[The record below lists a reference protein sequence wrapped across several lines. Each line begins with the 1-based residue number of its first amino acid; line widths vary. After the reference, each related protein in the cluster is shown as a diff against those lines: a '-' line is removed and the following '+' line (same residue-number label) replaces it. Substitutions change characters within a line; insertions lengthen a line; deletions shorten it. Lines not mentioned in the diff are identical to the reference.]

1 MLNILFVRKKNNSVH
16 RLVVTPQL
24 KWSISI
30 GLCFALVLA
39 VLLGY
44 QLAQKP
50 IDRYEQSLVDLHTSQ
65 FKIEQN
71 LILARSEIE
80 AQLDTL
86 MGEVA
91 MQRARLVRLDA
102 LGDRVTDIANLD
114 RGEFDF
120 SSSPALGGP
129 ELPSFVNKR
138 ESDQLMLDQAAA
150 GDSIRGQLQQLDVLI
165 SDRSRQLQILE
176 AMLESRHIGQ
186 GAVVTRR
193 PILKG
198 WMSSPFGRRTDPF
211 TGKPAWHAGID
222 FAGKQGSDIIAVAPG
237 VVTWSGKRGGYGKM
251 IEIDHGDGY
260 VTRYAHAEQLL
271 ANKGDVISK
280 GDAVAKMGSSGRS
293 TGPHVHFE
301 VYKQGRV
308 VDPKTYLNRRH

>member
-1 MLNILFVRKKNNSVH
+1 M
-16 RLVVTPQL
+16 
-24 KWSISI
+24 
-30 GLCFALVLA
+30 
-39 VLLGY
+39 GY

-50 IDRYEQSLVDLHTSQ
+50 IDRYEKSLVDLHTSQ
-65 FKIEQN
+65 FKIEQS

-102 LGDRVTDIANLD
+102 LGDRVTDIAKLD

-129 ELPSFVNKR
+129 ELPSFVSKR
-138 ESDQLMLDQAAA
+138 DLDQLMPGQLVP
-150 GDSIRGQLQQLDVLI
+150 GESIRSQLQQLDVLI
-165 SDRSRQLQILE
+165 SDRSRQLEILE

-186 GAVVTRR
+186 GLVVTRR

-237 VVTWSGKRGGYGKM
+237 VVTWSGKRSSYGKM

-280 GDAVAKMGSSGRS
+280 GDTVAKMGSSGRS

>member
-1 MLNILFVRKKNNSVH
+1 MPGH
-16 RLVVTPQL
+16 
-24 KWSISI
+24 SI
-30 GLCFALVLA
+30 
-39 VLLGY
+39 
-44 QLAQKP
+44 
-50 IDRYEQSLVDLHTSQ
+50 
-65 FKIEQN
+65 
-71 LILARSEIE
+71 
-80 AQLDTL
+80 
-86 MGEVA
+86 
-91 MQRARLVRLDA
+91 
-102 LGDRVTDIANLD
+102 
-114 RGEFDF
+114 
-120 SSSPALGGP
+120 
-129 ELPSFVNKR
+129 
-138 ESDQLMLDQAAA
+138 QA
-150 GDSIRGQLQQLDVLI
+150 QLQQLDALI

-176 AMLESRHIGQ
+176 AMLESRHVGQ
-186 GAVVTRR
+186 GLVVTRR

-237 VVTWSGKRGGYGKM
+237 VVTWSGKRSSYGKM

-280 GDAVAKMGSSGRS
+280 GDTVAKMGSSGRS

>member
-1 MLNILFVRKKNNSVH
+1 MLNILFIRKKNNSVH
-16 RLVVTPQL
+16 RVVITSPL
-24 KWSISI
+24 KWSVLA

-39 VLLGY
+39 FGLGSWFTQKSVDQY
-44 QLAQKP
+44 Q
-50 IDRYEQSLVDLHTSQ
+50 QSLVDLHTNQ
-65 FKIEQN
+65 FEIEQN
-71 LILARSEIE
+71 QLQTRAKIE
-80 AQLDTL
+80 TQLDTL
-86 MGEVA
+86 MSEVA
-91 MQRARLVRLDA
+91 MQKARLVRLDA
-102 LGDRVTDIANLD
+102 LGDRVTDIAKLD

-120 SSSPALGGP
+120 SHNPALGGP
-129 ELPSFVNKR
+129 ELPSVVSKP
-138 ESDQLMLDQAAA
+138 ESDQIIPGHSIQA
-150 GDSIRGQLQQLDVLI
+150 QLQQLDALI

-176 AMLESRHIGQ
+176 AMLESRHVGQ
-186 GAVVTRR
+186 GLVVTRR

-237 VVTWSGKRGGYGKM
+237 VVTWSGKRSSYGKM

-280 GDAVAKMGSSGRS
+280 GDTVAKMGSSGRS